1 MDEGE
6 DYEEDYEEDFE
17 ENYKSFEEIYE
28 NHKMFRRETNSKFH
42 VVYSKQGDFPQTY
55 VELIFKPLI
64 VILRKILPNNS
75 ELLNPVPKVDVRD
88 LFHVMD
94 ELRNTATKNVENS
107 INKKSLNTLIKF
119 LEQEFDKIYK
129 AREIMLRDGKV
140 SFSMLWVFY
149 IPNSEVFYQCDKSG
163 VKLGGIISSV
173 TYNGSQYFIIYIN
186 VINYDGIGFKHCTII
201 RTINYF
207 RGEKSFTEF
216 TELSVILSS
225 FINISNFKRDVIESG
240 KRFFSC
246 YSGTNK
252 YMNYEGLL
260 YLGEEKIRVNG
271 RVMIDLKTFATMN
284 PKHDMGNDRLP
295 DKNQIELNHKNGI
308 YLKRNE
314 LFNENNY
321 FLATGFVYGFSF
333 ALKKWGKF
341 EVSKLTPI
349 KFKVDAF
356 DELVIPERKKELLK
370 GLVNYYRPRNNTTT
384 IGDSLDPIPDKGNGC
399 IILCHG
405 SPGTGKTLTAECVAE
420 SLKRPLWVLDAHELG
435 MDPVTLEDN
444 LSKTLEIGYTW
455 NAILLLDE
463 ADIYLERRSTSDLKR
478 NMMVCVFLR
487 LLEYY
492 KGILFLTTNRG
503 KNFDD
508 AIRSRISLFLHYP
521 TLSKDDKLNIW
532 KNFVRRANLSLEV
545 NEQLIEHEL
554 NGREIRNIFHISRMI
569 ADSREEELTTSLI
582 IDIINEYKSGLNKLD
597 TS

>member
-1 MDEGE
+1 
-6 DYEEDYEEDFE
+6 
-17 ENYKSFEEIYE
+17 
-28 NHKMFRRETNSKFH
+28 
-42 VVYSKQGDFPQTY
+42 
-55 VELIFKPLI
+55 
-64 VILRKILPNNS
+64 
-75 ELLNPVPKVDVRD
+75 
-88 LFHVMD
+88 
-94 ELRNTATKNVENS
+94 
-107 INKKSLNTLIKF
+107 
-119 LEQEFDKIYK
+119 
-129 AREIMLRDGKV
+129 
-140 SFSMLWVFY
+140 
-149 IPNSEVFYQCDKSG
+149 
-163 VKLGGIISSV
+163 
-173 TYNGSQYFIIYIN
+173 
-186 VINYDGIGFKHCTII
+186 
-201 RTINYF
+201 
-207 RGEKSFTEF
+207 
-216 TELSVILSS
+216 
-225 FINISNFKRDVIESG
+225 
-240 KRFFSC
+240 
-246 YSGTNK
+246 
-252 YMNYEGLL
+252 MNYEGLL
-260 YLGEEKIRVNG
+260 YPEKIEEEKIRVNG

-284 PKHDMGNDRLP
+284 PKYDMGDAKLP
-295 DKNQIELNHKNGI
+295 DKSQIELNHRNRI
-308 YLKRNE
+308 YLKHNE

-349 KFKVDAF
+349 KFKVDVF

-384 IGDSLDPIPDKGNGC
+384 IGDSLDLIPDKGNGC

-435 MDPVTLEDN
+435 MDPVTLEVN

-492 KGILFLTTNRG
+492 RGILFLTTNRG

-532 KNFVRRANLSLEV
+532 KNFIRRANLSLEV

-569 ADSREEELTTSLI
+569 ADSRDEELTTSLI

-597 TS
+597 T